1 MLDAMKTFGPDSFVG
16 RLTCII
22 QGSTET
28 VFYILAVYYGAVG
41 IKNTRYTL
49 VCGLLADLAGVI
61 AAITIAYFF
70 FF

>member
-1 MLDAMKTFGPDSFVG
+1 VG

-49 VCGLLADLAGVI
+49 ACGLLADLAGVI